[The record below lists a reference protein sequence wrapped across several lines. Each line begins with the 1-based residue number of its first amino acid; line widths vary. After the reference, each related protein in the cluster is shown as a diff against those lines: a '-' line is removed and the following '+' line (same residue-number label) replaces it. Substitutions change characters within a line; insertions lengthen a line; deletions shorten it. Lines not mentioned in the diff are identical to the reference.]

1 VDNENQFKSWI
12 IPEIGESDAESVEDN
27 TLFGKP
33 PSWYCEDEIHEEENV
48 EDSPKP
54 LTLDDIEEIRQS
66 AYEDGFKEGKEAG
79 FSQGLEE
86 GTAQGVEEGIQKG
99 TEQGLQE
106 GLAAGQQQIDELIS
120 NWESLIERLHHP
132 LEKLDENV
140 EYQLVLLATGLAEQI
155 ARCEVQTNSQIILQ
169 ALKQA
174 VEALPISE
182 QTLKILLHPDDLQ
195 FVQTAYSPEICE
207 KRGWDLQGDPVLARG
222 DCQIHTKTSSIDY
235 AFSHRVEQVLKH
247 FFKQNHQQLPDKND
261 DSNLLNEQPMTTK
274 KIHVDSSEEINTEEL
289 SDKPEMNS
297 DSSDTTDTTETVE

>member
-1 VDNENQFKSWI
+1 MDNENQFKSWI
-12 IPEIGESDAESVEDN
+12 IPEIDESDAEPVEDN

-33 PSWYCEDEIHEEENV
+33 PSWYRDDVKHEEEDV

-79 FSQGLEE
+79 FSQGIEE
-86 GTAQGVEEGIQKG
+86 GTAQGIEEGKQKG

-106 GLAAGQQQIDELIS
+106 GLAAGQQQIDELIL
-120 NWESLIERLHHP
+120 NWESLIERLHYP

-140 EYQLVLLATGLAEQI
+140 EYQLVVLATGLAEQI

-174 VEALPISE
+174 VEALPVSE

-247 FFKQNHQQLPDKND
+247 FFKQNHQQLPEKND
-261 DSNLLNEQPMTTK
+261 DSNLLNDQPITTK
-274 KIHVDSSEEINTEEL
+274 KVQVDGSEGINTEEM
-289 SDKPEMNS
+289 SDELDINS
-297 DSSDTTDTTETVE
+297 DSQVATDTVE

>member
-1 VDNENQFKSWI
+1 MDNENQFKNWI
-12 IPEIGESDAESVEDN
+12 IPEIDESDTESVEDN

-33 PSWYCEDEIHEEENV
+33 PSWYRDDVKHEEEEV
-48 EDSPKP
+48 EDLPKP

-79 FSQGLEE
+79 FSRGVEE
-86 GTAQGVEEGIQKG
+86 GTAQGIKEGLQKG
-99 TEQGLQE
+99 TEQGLQQ

-120 NWESLIERLHHP
+120 TWESLIERLHHP
-132 LEKLDENV
+132 LEKLDDNV
-140 EYQLVLLATGLAEQI
+140 EHQLVLLATELAEQV
-155 ARCEVQTNSQIILQ
+155 ARCEVQTNPQIILQ

-174 VEALPISE
+174 VEALPVSE

-235 AFSHRVEQVLKH
+235 AFSHRIEQVLKH
-247 FFKQNHQQLPDKND
+247 FFKQNHQQLPEKNN
-261 DSNLLNEQPMTTK
+261 DSNLLNEQPMTSK
-274 KIHVDSSEEINTEEL
+274 KAPSDNSPDTDAEKESSDGNI
-289 SDKPEMNS
+289 NS
-297 DSSDTTDTTETVE
+297 DPQVTTNTAK